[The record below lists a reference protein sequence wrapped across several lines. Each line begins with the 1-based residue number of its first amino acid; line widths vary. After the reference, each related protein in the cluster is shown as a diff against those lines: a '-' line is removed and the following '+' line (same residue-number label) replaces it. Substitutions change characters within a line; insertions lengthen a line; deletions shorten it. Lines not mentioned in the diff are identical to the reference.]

1 MANDSYTMS
10 YVTRPPLLHVELFG
24 GFRVSI
30 DHRPLDGFV
39 SNKARALFAYLVIT
53 KKPQPRQVLAEM
65 FWGNKRDAVANANLR
80 VALSNLR
87 TVAGSHLLIGRHEV
101 SLDPAAPHELDVDK
115 FQTTM
120 EQLSLRWQEINVPM
134 LERAI
139 ALYQGDLLDGFEVRD
154 AASFDEWALWQRERL
169 RQMALQGLH
178 KLSMHHTERNNYDE
192 ALKATHRLLDLE
204 PWQEEG
210 HRQMMLLLALTGNHS
225 AALAQYETCRRMLAS
240 ELNVQP
246 LPETNAL
253 LERIKAMPKASAQLA
268 PKPRPK
274 NTLFGR
280 DKEYDWLLQQWTA
293 VEPNRGRMTLVEGEM
308 GIGKSRLV
316 EEALHQIGAY
326 DATIL
331 QARCHEFGQDLPL
344 QPIADLLRLGLSKQP
359 DLLQRISP
367 VWLPHLATILPEV
380 HEQPASG
387 NGSQP
392 SYGTNL
398 TTLHLFEAVHQAFKA
413 LAAVRPAAGP
423 PRLAVFFD
431 DMHWIDSASVDLL
444 RYLIHRLAE
453 LQVWL
458 VGAYQLEGI
467 DPEHPFLRLRSA
479 LIVEDRAR
487 VLRLERLPAAAIVEW
502 INAVP
507 GVEASQRSRLTEII
521 VQRGQGNP
529 FITSQ
534 MLRDL
539 SQIVPDVRRYNGQQ
553 GDGSWLQQA
562 AQIPFVVR
570 EVVLLKL
577 NRLTPAA
584 RHLLCEA
591 AAVGEQFDLTALTTS
606 ESPTDFANL
615 LAECLENGLITASQ
629 PGVYRFAHP
638 MMREISAEWLSPWH
652 RQHAGS
658 RISRVDNGAW
668 PTWP

>member
-10 YVTRPPLLHVELFG
+10 YVTRPPLLRVELFG

-87 TVAGSHLLIGRHEV
+87 SVAGSHLLIGRHEV
-101 SLDPAAPHELDVDK
+101 SLDPAAPSELDVDK

-120 EQLSLRWQEINVPM
+120 EQFSLRWQEINVPM
-134 LERAI
+134 LEEAI

-225 AALAQYETCRRMLAS
+225 AALAQYEACRRMLAS

-253 LERIKAMPKASAQLA
+253 LERIKAMPKAPAQLA

-280 DKEYDWLLQQWTA
+280 DTEYDWLLQQWKA
-293 VEPNRGRMTLVEGEM
+293 VELNRERITLVEGEM

-326 DATIL
+326 DATTL

-398 TTLHLFEAVHQAFKA
+398 MTLHLFEAVHQAFKA
-413 LAAVRPAAGP
+413 LAAVSPAAGP
-423 PRLAVFFD
+423 LRLAVFID

-453 LQVWL
+453 LQIWL

-539 SQIVPDVRRYNGQQ
+539 SQIVLEVRRSNGQQ

-606 ESPTDFANL
+606 ESPTAFADL
-615 LAECLENGLITASQ
+615 LVECLGNGLITASQ

-638 MMREISAEWLSPWH
+638 MMREIAAEWLSPWH

-658 RISRVDNGAW
+658 RISRVDSGAW
-668 PTWP
+668 PTRP